1 MPIQATR
8 RLLHA
13 ALSGEL
19 DGVDYRVDEV
29 FGFDVPVE
37 VPGVERS
44 LLDPRSTWRDPAAY
58 DAKARELAAMFTAN
72 FEKFA
77 ADAGEA
83 IAAAGPRADRRGE
96 HRRTSS
102 SGVPHQEAHRPHH
115 DANAGSN
122 AVGAAFGRFRRD
134 GSDATTSSSSA
145 PGAPAC
151 AQPSRHTTGARR
163 SP

>member
-19 DGVDYRVDEV
+19 DGVDYRVDDV

-44 LLDPRSTWRDPAAY
+44 LLDPRSTWRDPDAY
-58 DAKARELAAMFTAN
+58 DAKAAELAEMFRAN

-77 ADAGEA
+77 ADAGR
-83 IAAAGPRADRRGE
+83 GRRRG
-96 HRRTSS
+96 R
-102 SGVPHQEAHRPHH
+102 
-115 DANAGSN
+115 
-122 AVGAAFGRFRRD
+122 
-134 GSDATTSSSSA
+134 
-145 PGAPAC
+145 
-151 AQPSRHTTGARR
+151 ARR
-163 SP
+163 HGLSRPVAHDIG